1 MIRNSKFH
9 LLSMVRRVPLAPIV
23 TRTGRSK
30 DLTTHVCTGQ
40 IRVDEILVALKKY
53 FSAEATK
60 DVLWDFAEAG
70 VDVSQSMIDRLMVYL
85 RRVPQEELEKRRG
98 GRVAI
103 IAPKK
108 FVFGVM
114 EQFKGWSA
122 MEDDPFEFRMFQGA
136 EEALQWLRKS
146 R

>member
-1 MIRNSKFH
+1 M
-9 LLSMVRRVPLAPIV
+9 APIV
-23 TRTGRSK
+23 THTDPSK

-40 IRVDEILVALKKY
+40 ISVHEILTALEKY
-53 FSAEATK
+53 FSGEVTK
-60 DVLWDFAEAG
+60 DVLWDFGEA
-70 VDVSQSMIDRLMVYL
+70 DVELRQPQIDKLMIYL
-85 RRVPQEELEKRRG
+85 RRVPPAELEKRRG

-103 IAPKK
+103 IAPKE

-122 MEDDPFEFRMFQGA
+122 MVDDLFEFQMFIDA
-136 EEALQWLRKS
+136 EEALNWLEES

>member
-1 MIRNSKFH
+1 M
-9 LLSMVRRVPLAPIV
+9 APIV
-23 TRTGRSK
+23 TRTDRSK
-30 DLTTHVCTGQ
+30 DLTTYVCTGQ
-40 IRVDEILVALKKY
+40 IRVDEILAAIKKY
-53 FSAEATK
+53 FSEEATK

-70 VDVSQSMIDRLMVYL
+70 VDVSQFMIDRLMAYR
-85 RRVPQEELEKRRG
+85 RRVPPVELEKRRG

-103 IAPKK
+103 IAPKE

-114 EQFKGWSA
+114 ERFKGWSA

-136 EEALQWLRKS
+136 EEALQWLRAS